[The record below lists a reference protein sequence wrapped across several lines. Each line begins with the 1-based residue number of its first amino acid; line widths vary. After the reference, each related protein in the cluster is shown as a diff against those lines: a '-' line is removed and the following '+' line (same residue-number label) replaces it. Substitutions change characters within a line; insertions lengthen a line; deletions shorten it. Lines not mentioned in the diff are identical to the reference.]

1 MPSLFGL
8 QGSQIVLLLG
18 VGIFVVAMLAR
29 MRRNFTR
36 DSHQERTTVRG
47 TIANRAK
54 LKPAELEMW
63 EVEMMSLARRLTG
76 EIDTKMQALERLIQL
91 ADDACD
97 RLHAAVGEA
106 PSGEESSES
115 AWSRPPHRPIS
126 RTENIG
132 SSVAMS
138 GITKTE
144 SRQSAAAAPRGG
156 WGDAE
161 SVAENPRFE
170 RVYALA
176 DAGFSAARIA
186 SHTGAQIGEVELILS
201 LRAAG

>member
-18 VGIFVVAMLAR
+18 VGLFVVAMLAR

-36 DSHQERTTVRG
+36 DNHQERTTIRG

-54 LKPAELEMW
+54 HKPAELEMW
-63 EVEMMSLARRLTG
+63 EVEMVSLARRLTA

-97 RLHAAVGEA
+97 RLHAAVGET
-106 PSGEESSES
+106 PSGDESRE
-115 AWSRPPHRPIS
+115 AEWSRHHHRSILPAEN
-126 RTENIG
+126 TEN
-132 SSVAMS
+132 SQATT
-138 GITKTE
+138 GITKGE
-144 SRQSAAAAPRGG
+144 SRRLPSALSRAA

-161 SVAENPRFE
+161 SSADNPRFE

-176 DAGFSAARIA
+176 DAGFSAVRIA
-186 SHTGAQIGEVELILS
+186 SHTGAQVGEVELILS